1 MNNVFFADTP
11 EAGKTQLCL
20 QLAHLLSDTV
30 TAKFIAHGYH
40 WNVMGPDFSQFH
52 EFFADIYLGF
62 EAQIDPLAEYLL
74 KNGYDAPYMLTD
86 FSEMSCLKE
95 ERIEDGDSRTMI
107 LSLLRVTETLKEE
120 ASKLFAIANELNA
133 QDIANYA
140 AELLDGYN
148 KNLWQLKASINV
160 R

>member
-1 MNNVFFADTP
+1 MTNVLFMDTP
-11 EAGKTQLCL
+11 EASKAQLCV
-20 QLAHLLSDTV
+20 QLAHVLSDTV
-30 TAKFIAHGYH
+30 TAKFLAQGYH
-40 WNVMGPDFSQFH
+40 WNVMGSDFTQFH
-52 EFFADIYLGF
+52 DFFADIYSSLD
-62 EAQIDPLAEYLL
+62 AAIDPLAEYLL

-86 FSEMSCLKE
+86 FCEMSCIKE
-95 ERIEDGDSRTMI
+95 ERIEDGDSRAMI
-107 LSLLRVTETLKEE
+107 LSLLRVTETLKGE
-120 ASKLFAIANELNA
+120 ASKLFAIADELNA

>member
-1 MNNVFFADTP
+1 MTNVLFMDTP
-11 EAGKTQLCL
+11 DAGKTQLCV
-20 QLAHLLSDTV
+20 QLAHVLSDTV

-40 WNVMGPDFSQFH
+40 WNVMGSDFTQFH
-52 EFFADIYLGF
+52 DFFATIYESF
-62 EAQIDPLAEYLL
+62 DAAIDPLAEYLL

-86 FSEMSCLKE
+86 FCEMSCIKE
-95 ERIEDGDSRTMI
+95 ERIEDGDPRVMV
-107 LSLLRVTETLKEE
+107 LSLIRIVETLKVE
-120 ASKLFAIANELNA
+120 ATKLFDIADELNA

-148 KNLWQLKASINV
+148 KNLWQLKATINV

>member
-1 MNNVFFADTP
+1 
-11 EAGKTQLCL
+11 
-20 QLAHLLSDTV
+20 LSDTV

-40 WNVMGPDFSQFH
+40 WNVMGSDFTQFH
-52 EFFADIYLGF
+52 DFFATIYESF
-62 EAQIDPLAEYLL
+62 DTAIDPLAEYLL

-86 FSEMSCLKE
+86 FCEMSCIKE
-95 ERIEDGDSRTMI
+95 ERIEDGDPRVMV
-107 LSLLRVTETLKEE
+107 LSLIRIVETLKVE
-120 ASKLFAIANELNA
+120 ATKLFDIADELNA

-148 KNLWQLKASINV
+148 KNLWQLKATINV